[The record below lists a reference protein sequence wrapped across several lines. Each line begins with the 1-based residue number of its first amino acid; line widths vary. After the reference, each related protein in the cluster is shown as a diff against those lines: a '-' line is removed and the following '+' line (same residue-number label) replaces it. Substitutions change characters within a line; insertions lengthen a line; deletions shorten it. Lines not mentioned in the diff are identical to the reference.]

1 MQKTA
6 DSLSPKYQAMLN
18 GVRITPEQD
27 KTLRDLYN
35 RAMIPVNPGMLVFM
49 GALATNM
56 IFCLYSLA
64 QYEKT
69 HNKELFMWVM
79 AAALA
84 QFVGLSAYAYK
95 KHKVEKQLRNT
106 IDEIKKQNRR

>member
-1 MQKTA
+1 MQKGT
-6 DSLSPKYQAMLN
+6 DCLSPKYQEMLN
-18 GVRITPEQD
+18 GTRITPEQD

-35 RAMIPVNPGMLVFM
+35 RAMIPVNPGMLVFI

-69 HNKELFMWVM
+69 HNKDLFMWVM

-84 QFVGLSAYAYK
+84 QFAGLSVYAYK
-95 KHKVEKQLRNT
+95 KHKVEKQLRNK
-106 IDEIKKQNRR
+106 IDEIKRQNGR